1 MKNKIIEEIKSL
13 KLDNPSDFK
22 ELKKELKVAFTD
34 RSTDDEGHS
43 PKNQFSQN
51 IKEKELLTINEEALK
66 GDKYGNTP
74 LSLAIE
80 EGNIEKVREI
90 YVIGKSLSDADL
102 LRAIAIDVTSHDIQ
116 ETYNINEGVALRIY
130 SEARDQLNLMGED
143 TSTIV
148 DAYNFE

>member
-1 MKNKIIEEIKSL
+1 MKEKIIEDIKSL
-13 KLDNPSDFK
+13 RQDDFNSFTS
-22 ELKKELKVAFTD
+22 LKKELKVAFTD
-34 RSTDDEGHS
+34 MSTDEEGHS

-51 IKEKELLTINEEALK
+51 IKAKELPIIHEEALN
-66 GDKYGNTP
+66 GDKYGNTS

-80 EGNIEKVREI
+80 EGNLEKVREI
-90 YVIGKSLSDADL
+90 YVVDKSLSDADL
-102 LRAIAIDVTSHDIQ
+102 LREIAIDITSHDMQ

>member
-51 IKEKELLTINEEALK
+51 IQEKELLTINEEALK